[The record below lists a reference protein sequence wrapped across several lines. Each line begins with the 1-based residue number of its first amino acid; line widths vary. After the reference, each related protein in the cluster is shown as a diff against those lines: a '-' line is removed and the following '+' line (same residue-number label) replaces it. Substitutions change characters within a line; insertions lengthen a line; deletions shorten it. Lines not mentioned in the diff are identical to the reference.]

1 MSLRTLERGA
11 PSLFKSGTSS
21 STKLLLLSTLAVV
34 LMVAD
39 ARLKLTEPVRQ
50 AVSVVL
56 YPLQW
61 MVMQPVG
68 WLHAGQSYFH
78 SLEQAQEES
87 VEARRQMASM
97 ALRASEAERL
107 LDENLQ
113 LRGLLDLRPRLAVPT
128 VAAEVMY
135 QTPDSYTR
143 RVVLN
148 KGQVAGVEPGSPV
161 MDDMGIL
168 GQVTR
173 VQPFSSEVTLL
184 SDRDQAIPVMV
195 ARTGARSVAYGDP
208 SNLRSDGMELRFMPI
223 DADVEEG
230 DVLTTSGIDG
240 VYPAGLPVARVVEV
254 ERRAQSPF
262 QRIYCMPLAR
272 MDGMRHVVILKPLNL
287 IKAAELPEAV
297 PSAPTEAQT
306 QATRE
311 DKSAQRRASKT
322 RGPLPGATQEPSP

>member
-11 PSLFKSGTSS
+11 PSLFKNGAAS
-21 STKLLLLSTLAVV
+21 STKMLLLSVLAVV

-39 ARLKLTEPVRQ
+39 ARLKLAEPVRQ
-50 AVSVVL
+50 AVSAVL

-61 MVMQPVG
+61 AVMQPVG
-68 WLHAGQSYFH
+68 WAEEGQSYFE
-78 SLEQAQEES
+78 SLKQAQEES
-87 VEARRQMASM
+87 IEARRLMANM
-97 ALRASEAERL
+97 ALRAAEADRL

-128 VAAEVMY
+128 LAAEVMY

-148 KGQVAGVEPGSPV
+148 KGQMAGVEPGSPV
-161 MDDMGIL
+161 MDDAGVM

-195 ARTGARSVAYGDP
+195 ARTGVRSVAYGDP
-208 SNLRSDGMELRFMPI
+208 SNLRSDGMELRFMPH
-223 DADVEEG
+223 DADVEAG
-230 DVLTTSGIDG
+230 DMLTTSGVDG

-254 ERRAQSPF
+254 ERRSQSPF
-262 QRIYCMPLAR
+262 KRIYCQPLAR
-272 MDGMRHVVILKPLNL
+272 LDEARHVMILTPLNL
-287 IKAAELPEAV
+287 IRAADLSDAKPAP
-297 PSAPTEAQT
+297 PSAEQV
-306 QATRE
+306 QAERE

-322 RGPLPGATQEPSP
+322 RGPVPATTQKAQP